1 MSIEARIEKA
11 LIRYLADQGIAAI
24 VARFSETDP
33 GDNGEGGCDTCGWG
47 SAGMTFDIAYK
58 IKGDDPKYGWRYKTV
73 DGDPLNFLPTL
84 FEYDED

>member
-11 LIRYLADQGIAAI
+11 LIRYLADAGIAAI
-24 VARFSETDP
+24 AARFGETVEGDP
-33 GDNGEGGCDTCGWG
+33 ANGCDTCSWG
-47 SAGMTFDIAYK
+47 SEGMTFDIAYK
-58 IKGDDPKYGWRYKTV
+58 ITGDDPKYGWRYKTV